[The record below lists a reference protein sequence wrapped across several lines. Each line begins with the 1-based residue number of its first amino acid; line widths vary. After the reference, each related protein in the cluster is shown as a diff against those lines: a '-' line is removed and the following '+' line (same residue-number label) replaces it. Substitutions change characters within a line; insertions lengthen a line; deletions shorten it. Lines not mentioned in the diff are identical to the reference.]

1 MKKNKLVEHLKTKKK
16 YNTLENEYKT
26 LLKMH
31 EREVVYRD
39 QLKLQYK
46 TEKKA
51 WEEKLYK
58 QEQEIIELK
67 LKLKEVKKDG
77 KSNTRNKTTRV
88 STKK

>member
-1 MKKNKLVEHLKTKKK
+1 
-16 YNTLENEYKT
+16 
-26 LLKMH
+26 MH

-51 WEEKLYK
+51 WEERLYK

-77 KSNTRNKTTRV
+77 KSNTRNKTTRI

>member
-1 MKKNKLVEHLKTKKK
+1 MKLFKKLRTTKE

-39 QLKLQYK
+39 QLKIQHK
-46 TEKKA
+46 NEKKA
-51 WEEKLYK
+51 WEDKLYK

-67 LKLKEVKKDG
+67 LKLKEGKKDG
-77 KSNTRNKTTRV
+77 KTNTRNKTTRV